1 MNNAARHFNLWP
13 PKLDLDMNQDQ
24 ARENMIKQQV
34 RTWEVTDPKVVAL
47 MYKFPREEFV
57 PASWRELAYS
67 DTNIVINDSSCMLFP
82 GMEARMLQ
90 ALDVQ
95 PGEHVLELGT
105 GCAYMTALLAD
116 LSGDVISLD
125 TTDSVQPGIREN
137 LGNVQFEM
145 GSVLDGWQDKG
156 SFDVIVLNGS
166 VQSIPENLLEKL
178 NVGGR
183 LFAVVGD
190 KPVMSATLITCN
202 ADRSLR
208 EEVLFETSLPR
219 LESAEQEDIFNF

>member
-1 MNNAARHFNLWP
+1 
-13 PKLDLDMNQDQ
+13 MNQDQ

-34 RTWEVTDPKVVAL
+34 RTWEVSDPRVVAL
-47 MYKFPREEFV
+47 MYKYPREEFV

-67 DTNIVINDSSCMLFP
+67 DTNIIVNDSSCMLFP

-95 PGEHVLELGT
+95 PGERVLELGT

-116 LSGDVISLD
+116 LSGNVISLD
-125 TTDSVQPGIREN
+125 TTDSIQPGIREN
-137 LGNVQFEM
+137 LANVQFET

-156 SFDVIVLNGS
+156 NFDVIVLNGS
-166 VQSIPENLLEKL
+166 LQSIPAELLDKL
-178 NVGGR
+178 NTGGR

-190 KPVMSATLITCN
+190 QPVMSATLITCN

-219 LESAEQEDIFNF
+219 LESAEQKDIFNF

>member
-1 MNNAARHFNLWP
+1 
-13 PKLDLDMNQDQ
+13 MNQDR

-34 RTWEVTDPKVVAL
+34 RTWEVSDPRVVAL

-95 PGEHVLELGT
+95 PGERVLELGT

-116 LSGDVISLD
+116 LSGNVISLD

-137 LGNVQFEM
+137 LENVQFET

-166 VQSIPENLLEKL
+166 VQSVPANLLERL
-178 NVGGR
+178 NPGGR
-183 LFAVVGD
+183 LFAVVGEQ
-190 KPVMSATLITCN
+190 PVMSATLITRGT
-202 ADRSLR
+202 DRSQV

-219 LESAEQEDIFNF
+219 LVSAEQKDIFNF

>member
-1 MNNAARHFNLWP
+1 
-13 PKLDLDMNQDQ
+13 MNQEQ

-34 RTWEVTDPKVVAL
+34 RTWEVSDPRVVAL
-47 MYKFPREEFV
+47 MYKYPREEFV

-67 DTNIVINDSSCMLFP
+67 DTNIIVNDSSCMLFP

-95 PGEHVLELGT
+95 PGERVLELGT

-116 LSGDVISLD
+116 LSGNVISLD

-137 LGNVQFEM
+137 LANVQFET

-156 SFDVIVLNGS
+156 NFDVIVLNGS
-166 VQSIPENLLEKL
+166 LQSIPAELLDKL
-178 NVGGR
+178 NAGGR
-183 LFAVVGD
+183 LFAVVGEQ
-190 KPVMSATLITCN
+190 PVMSATLVTRN
-202 ADRSLR
+202 KDLSRV

-219 LESAEQEDIFNF
+219 LVSAEQKDIFNF

>member
-1 MNNAARHFNLWP
+1 
-13 PKLDLDMNQDQ
+13 MNQEQ
-24 ARENMIKQQV
+24 ARENMSKQQV
-34 RTWEVTDPKVVAL
+34 RTWEVSDPRVVAL
-47 MYKFPREEFV
+47 MYKYPREEFV

-67 DTNIVINDSSCMLFP
+67 DTNIIVNDSSCMLFP

-95 PGEHVLELGT
+95 PGERVLELGT

-116 LSGDVISLD
+116 LSGNVISLD

-137 LGNVQFEM
+137 LANVQFET

-156 SFDVIVLNGS
+156 NFDVIVLNGS
-166 VQSIPENLLEKL
+166 LQSIPAELLDKL
-178 NVGGR
+178 NAGGR
-183 LFAVVGD
+183 LFAVVGEQ
-190 KPVMSATLITCN
+190 PVMSATLVTRKK
-202 ADRSLR
+202 DLSRV

-219 LESAEQEDIFNF
+219 LVSAEQKDIFNF

>member
-1 MNNAARHFNLWP
+1 
-13 PKLDLDMNQDQ
+13 MNQEQ

-34 RTWEVTDPKVVAL
+34 RTWEVSDPRVLAL
-47 MYKFPREEFV
+47 MYKYPREEFV
-57 PASWRELAYS
+57 PSPWRDLAYS

-95 PGEHVLELGT
+95 SGERVLELGT

-116 LSGDVISLD
+116 LSGNVVSLD
-125 TTDSVQPGIREN
+125 TTDSVQSGIREN
-137 LGNVQFEM
+137 LENVQFET
-145 GSVLDGWQDKG
+145 GSVLDGWQNKG
-156 SFDVIVLNGS
+156 SFDIIVLNGS
-166 VQSIPENLLEKL
+166 VQSVPEGLLDKL

-183 LFAVVGD
+183 LFAVVGNQ
-190 KPVMSATLITCN
+190 PVMSATLITRN
-202 ADRSLR
+202 QDHSLV

-219 LESAEQEDIFNF
+219 LASAEQEDTFNF

>member
-1 MNNAARHFNLWP
+1 
-13 PKLDLDMNQDQ
+13 MNQDR

-34 RTWEVTDPKVVAL
+34 RTWEVSDPRVVAL

-95 PGEHVLELGT
+95 PGERVLELGT
-105 GCAYMTALLAD
+105 GCADMTALLAD
-116 LSGDVISLD
+116 LSGNVISLD

-137 LGNVQFEM
+137 LENVQFET

-166 VQSIPENLLEKL
+166 VQSVPANLLERL
-178 NVGGR
+178 NPGGR
-183 LFAVVGD
+183 LFAVVGEQ
-190 KPVMSATLITCN
+190 PVMSATLITRGT
-202 ADRSLR
+202 DRSQV

-219 LESAEQEDIFNF
+219 LVSAEQKDIFNF